1 MGVDVAGLKGEEL
14 WEGDGKL
21 KWKWK
26 KLMST
31 VRPASEYLPHKS
43 LER

>member
-14 WEGDGKL
+14 WKGDGKL

-26 KLMST
+26 KMVGERL
-31 VRPASEYLPHKS
+31 S
-43 LER
+43 LC